1 MLAMAPLSHAG
12 DSATETAWV
21 MARCCCQVTLV
32 MALPSYAG
40 DGVAEVTW
48 PWHDVDAEPC
58 WRRRCQVMLAM
69 VLQR

>member
-48 PWHDVDAEPC
+48 PWHDVDAEP
-58 WRRRCQVMLAM
+58 
-69 VLQR
+69 